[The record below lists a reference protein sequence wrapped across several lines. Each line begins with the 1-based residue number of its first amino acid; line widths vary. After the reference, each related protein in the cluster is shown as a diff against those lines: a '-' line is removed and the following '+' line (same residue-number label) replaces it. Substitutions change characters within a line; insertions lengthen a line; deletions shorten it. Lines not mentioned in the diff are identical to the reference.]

1 MRLKI
6 YTKKKPYEDNNE
18 SKKDYKGKEAI
29 AIGNES
35 EASLN
40 NSVALGYRSKTNYD
54 VADLGRS
61 LCS

>member
-6 YTKKKPYEDNNE
+6 YDTKKKPYEDNNE

-29 AIGNES
+29 AMSNES

-40 NSVALGYRSKTNYD
+40 NSVALGYRSKQIMM
-54 VADLGRS
+54 LQI
-61 LCS
+61 